1 MLSGVLGGRLRAC
14 VGVALVAVAVVV
26 VAICFL
32 SVYPG
37 SRSVPHGADTP
48 TYVWRLRLVAEEG
61 IDALPTYE
69 GSHLLNGN
77 ADRPG
82 LPVAYAMLRGVG
94 APEAWDFSY
103 VFPAAMASITGLA
116 SVAIGRRGLG
126 EWTTGAPLA
135 VVVVGVSVPLVFA
148 ANGKFAEMMASG
160 LLLAGVA
167 GVGPALHGSRSAQ
180 VGVALCVTAAWGSQW
195 GVTALI
201 GSALLLGTVACI
213 ALAPTSLFGGSG
225 RAHIFARLGVIVLAS
240 VAGGVFV
247 VVLSP
252 GRPQLPL
259 GVLPSIVAEN
269 LERQVPS
276 YLWSPLLPLAA
287 LGCGLV
293 ARRRGRSA
301 LSLAVLLAW
310 AAVPLAGAAW
320 NLVATDVPLY
330 RLLSSALPLPVLA
343 AAGVVGVARPVR
355 GRGGTVRA
363 AAAILVAVGLSTAL
377 VLDALDV
384 WRTRAPTTSPS
395 VASRFHELATVL
407 EEEDGPII
415 LAVDRRV
422 SEDAAATGYGTVA
435 ALRRFRA
442 ALPADLIDETTV
454 YLGDPDVLLAGRPSF
469 RRDLPMYDAWSRE
482 AWRAVA
488 PLLDDDPT
496 VLVVRPYHDGA
507 RALAIEHPGWVVN
520 PWLLV
525 ARGSLSDVAA
535 DPVPRAAPGWEALLR
550 WTASI
555 LALIG
560 VVGSGWAMWFA
571 KDDRLAGL
579 ALAPAVGLALLVVAG
594 IVLEGGFDVRAA
606 GPGGRWVAAGL
617 VLTGWFMV
625 LARGRRSSRR
635 VGVSRDEIPPHLAS
649 SAPV

>member
-1 MLSGVLGGRLRAC
+1 MVDGRLRAA
-14 VGVALVAVAVVV
+14 VGVVLVAVAVVV

-61 IDALPTYE
+61 LDALPTYE

-82 LPVAYAMLRGVG
+82 LPVAYAMLRGAG
-94 APEAWDFSY
+94 APDAWDFSY
-103 VFPAAMASITGLA
+103 VFPAAMASIAGLA

-126 EWTTGAPLA
+126 EWTMGAPLV
-135 VVVVGVSVPLVFA
+135 VVVVGVSVPLAFA

-167 GVGPALHGSRSAQ
+167 GVGPALRGSRSAQ
-180 VGVALCVTAAWGSQW
+180 VGVALCVAAAWASQW

-201 GSALLLGTVACI
+201 GSALLLGAVAWI
-213 ALAPTSLFGGSG
+213 ALGPASVFGGPG
-225 RAHIFARLGVIVLAS
+225 RARVFARLGVVVLAS
-240 VAGGVFV
+240 AAGGALAVF
-247 VVLSP
+247 LSP
-252 GRPQLPL
+252 GPPQLPL

-269 LERQVPS
+269 LERQLPS
-276 YLWSPLLPLAA
+276 YLWSPLLPAAA
-287 LGCGLV
+287 LGCALL
-293 ARRRGRSA
+293 ARRRGRST

-310 AAVPLAGAAW
+310 AAVPLLGAAW

-330 RLLSSALPLPVLA
+330 RLLSSALPIPVLA
-343 AAGVVGVARPVR
+343 AAGVIGVARLVR
-355 GRGGTVRA
+355 ARGGVVRA
-363 AAAILVAVGLSTAL
+363 AAAIVVAVGLSGAL

-384 WRTRAPTTSPS
+384 WRTRAPATSPT
-395 VASRFHELATVL
+395 VASRFHALATVL
-407 EEEDGPII
+407 DEQDGPII
-415 LAVDRRV
+415 LAVERMA
-422 SEDAAATGYGTVA
+422 SEDAAAAGYGTVA

-442 ALPADLIDETTV
+442 SLPADLIDETTV
-454 YLGDPDVLLAGRPSF
+454 YLGDPDVLLAGRPTF
-469 RRDLPMYDAWSRE
+469 RRELPMYDAWSSE

-507 RALAIEHPGWVVN
+507 SALATEHPGWVVN

-525 ARGSLSDVAA
+525 ARGSLSDVAT
-535 DPVPRAAPGWEALLR
+535 DPVPRAAPGWGALLR

-560 VVGSGWAMWFA
+560 AVGSGWAMWFA
-571 KDDRLAGL
+571 NDDHLAGL

-594 IVLEGGFDVRAA
+594 MVLEGGFDVRAA

-617 VLTGWFMV
+617 ALTGWLMV
-625 LARGRRSSRR
+625 LARGLRSSKRAAT
-635 VGVSRDEIPPHLAS
+635 SRGETPPDLAG
-649 SAPV
+649 SAAI